1 MSFLTKPMVGASLL
15 AASFVPSIAGASD
28 PSEALLG
35 GSAVQCT
42 GAMAWSEIGTADDL
56 NVEPMRLAARDS
68 ADANS
73 LVIFLGEEDIIEDN
87 VWSCVDGL
95 CTASVAATGNSI
107 TTNTL
112 KLRRELDLP
121 SGEAVYQAIA
131 LFMIFV
137 PGEDA
142 FEVEGTSAQGAFL
155 CDGTL
160 PAGVVASP

>member
-28 PSEALLG
+28 SLEALLG
-35 GSAVQCT
+35 GSVVQCT

-56 NVEPMRLAARDS
+56 NVEPMRIAARDS
-68 ADANS
+68 ADANG
-73 LVIFLGEEDIIEDN
+73 LAIFLGQEDIMQNN

-112 KLRRELDLP
+112 QLRKELDLP
-121 SGEAVYQAIA
+121 GGEAVYQAIA

-142 FEVEGTSAQGAFL
+142 FEVEGTSGQGAFL

>member
-1 MSFLTKPMVGASLL
+1 MKESNGKELKETEG
-15 AASFVPSIAGASD
+15 
-28 PSEALLG
+28 EG
-35 GSAVQCT
+35 G
-42 GAMAWSEIGTADDL
+42 GLRKGEGK
-56 NVEPMRLAARDS
+56 
-68 ADANS
+68 NS

-95 CTASVAATGNSI
+95 CTVSVAATGNSI

-112 KLRRELDLP
+112 QLRRELDLP
-121 SGEAVYQAIA
+121 GGEAVYQAIA

-142 FEVEGTSAQGAFL
+142 FEVEGTSGQGAFL